1 MATTTLNTRL
11 QLKYDTY
18 KNWTDNNPVPLK
30 GELCIVEVPASTGAS
45 TKEPAILFKVGDGT
59 KAFNTLDFTAGYAAD
74 VYDWAK
80 AQTKPEYQATEIKN
94 LDSYISGK
102 VQDTNTTYQI
112 VKVNEYSYK
121 LQSKELNGEW
131 ADVIGGTITIP
142 KYDDTALSD
151 RVDALKG
158 LVGETAVA
166 TQIAN
171 AIAAL
176 KTELIGTD
184 SDIATSNTIKGA
196 KKYAD
201 SLNAAMD
208 SRVDAL
214 EEAVGTGGSV
224 DSKITAAIGKLDKSD
239 TAVDGQVVS
248 AVSETD
254 GVITVSRRALVETD
268 IPTLSQSKVNGLAT
282 SLAGKQNTLV
292 FNSAYDASTNKAAT
306 MADVTEAVGDLS
318 GAMHFE
324 GVKESIPENSEGYSS
339 GDVILVG
346 NKEYVFDGETWHELG
361 DESIYAVKGSI
372 VNADIAA
379 NAAIAQSKIANLT
392 ADLGKKANTADLGT
406 MAGKNATD
414 YVAKTE
420 APGYSDI
427 LTKTSAATAYATIAA
442 VGNKVDKIEGKG
454 LSTNDYTTAEKNKLG
469 GIAAGAQVNVIESIK
484 VNGQAQAIDSKGV
497 NITVPT
503 GALAS
508 KSKVAEADL
517 ETTLASKING
527 KANAS
532 DLADIATS
540 GNVNDLIQTPGD
552 LLILNCGSATANI

>member
-1 MATTTLNTRL
+1 MATTILNTRL

-151 RVDALKG
+151 RVDALEG

-282 SLAGKQNTLV
+282 SLAGKQDTLV

-427 LTKTSAATAYATIAA
+427 LTKTSAATTYATIAA

>member
-59 KAFNTLDFTAGYAAD
+59 KAFNTLDFTVGYAAD

-102 VQDTNTTYQI
+102 VQDTNTTYKI

-121 LQSKELNGEW
+121 LQSKELNGKW
-131 ADVIGGTITIP
+131 ADVVGGTITIP

-151 RVDALKG
+151 RVDALEG

-166 TQIAN
+166 TRIAN

-282 SLAGKQNTLV
+282 SLAGKQDTLV

-324 GVKESIPENSEGYSS
+324 GVKESVPENSEGYSS

-406 MAGKNATD
+406 MAGKSATD

-427 LTKTSAATAYATIAA
+427 LTKTSAATTYATIAA
-442 VGNKVDKIEGKG
+442 VGNKVDKIKGKG

-484 VNGQAQAIDSKGV
+484 VNGRAQAIDSKGV

>member
-151 RVDALKG
+151 RVDALEG

-282 SLAGKQNTLV
+282 SLAGKQDTLV

-427 LTKTSAATAYATIAA
+427 LTKTSAATTYATIAT
-442 VGNKVDKIEGKG
+442 VGNKVDKIKGKG

>member
-151 RVDALKG
+151 RVDALEG

-201 SLNAAMD
+201 SLNTAMD

-282 SLAGKQNTLV
+282 SLAGKQDTLV

-324 GVKESIPENSEGYSS
+324 GVKESIPESSEGYSS

-427 LTKTSAATAYATIAA
+427 LTKTSAATTYATIAA
-442 VGNKVDKIEGKG
+442 VGNKVDKVEGKG

>member
-151 RVDALKG
+151 RVDALEG

-282 SLAGKQNTLV
+282 SLAGKQDTLV

-427 LTKTSAATAYATIAA
+427 LTKTSAATTYATIAV

>member
-151 RVDALKG
+151 RVDALEG

-282 SLAGKQNTLV
+282 SLAGKQDTLV

-427 LTKTSAATAYATIAA
+427 LTKTSAATTYATIAA

>member
-151 RVDALKG
+151 RVDALEG

-282 SLAGKQNTLV
+282 SLAGKQDTLV

-306 MADVTEAVGDLS
+306 MADVTEAVGELS
-318 GAMHFE
+318 GAMHCE

-427 LTKTSAATAYATIAA
+427 LTKTSAATTYATIAA

-552 LLILNCGSATANI
+552 LLILNCGSAIANI

>member
-151 RVDALKG
+151 RVDALEG

-282 SLAGKQNTLV
+282 SLAGKQDTLV

-427 LTKTSAATAYATIAA
+427 LTKTSAATTYATIAA

-540 GNVNDLIQTPGD
+540 GNVNDLIQTPED

>member
-151 RVDALKG
+151 RVDALEG

-282 SLAGKQNTLV
+282 SLAGKQDTLV

-427 LTKTSAATAYATIAA
+427 LTKTSAATTYATIAA

-484 VNGQAQAIDSKGV
+484 VNGQAQAINSKGV

>member
-151 RVDALKG
+151 RVDALEG

-282 SLAGKQNTLV
+282 SLAGKQDTLV

-427 LTKTSAATAYATIAA
+427 LTKTSAATTYATIAA

-454 LSTNDYTTAEKNKLG
+454 LSTNDYTTAEKKKLG

>member
-151 RVDALKG
+151 RVDALEG

-268 IPTLSQSKVNGLAT
+268 VPTLSQSKVNGLAT
-282 SLAGKQNTLV
+282 SLAGKQDTLV

-427 LTKTSAATAYATIAA
+427 LTKTSAATTYATIAA

-454 LSTNDYTTAEKNKLG
+454 LSTDDYTTAEKNKLG

>member
-18 KNWTDNNPVPLK
+18 QNWTDNNPVPLK

-59 KAFNTLDFTAGYAAD
+59 KTFNTLDFTAGYAAD

-80 AQTKPEYQATEIKN
+80 AQTKPEYQASEIKN

-131 ADVIGGTITIP
+131 ADVVGGTITIP

-151 RVDALKG
+151 RVDALEE

-184 SDIATSNTIKGA
+184 SDTSTSNTIKGA

-201 SLNAAMD
+201 SLNTAMD
-208 SRVDAL
+208 SRVEAL

-224 DSKITAAIGKLDKSD
+224 DSKITAAIGKLDKTD

-282 SLAGKQNTLV
+282 SLAGKQDTLV

-427 LTKTSAATAYATIAA
+427 LTKTSAATTYATIAA

>member
-45 TKEPAILFKVGDGT
+45 TKEPAILFKVGNGT

-151 RVDALKG
+151 RVDALEG
-158 LVGETAVA
+158 LVGKTAVA

-239 TAVDGQVVS
+239 TAVVGQVVS

-282 SLAGKQNTLV
+282 SLAGKQDTLV

-427 LTKTSAATAYATIAA
+427 LTKTSAATTYATIAA

-484 VNGQAQAIDSKGV
+484 VNGRAQAIASKGV

>member
-30 GELCIVEVPASTGAS
+30 GEFCIVEVPASTGAS

-131 ADVIGGTITIP
+131 ADVVGGTITIP

-151 RVDALKG
+151 RVDALEG

-239 TAVDGQVVS
+239 TAVGGQVVS

-282 SLAGKQNTLV
+282 SLAGKQDTLV

-324 GVKESIPENSEGYSS
+324 GVKESVPENSEGYSS

-427 LTKTSAATAYATIAA
+427 LTKTSAATTYATIAA

-484 VNGQAQAIDSKGV
+484 VNGQAQVIDSKGV

>member
-151 RVDALKG
+151 RVDALEG

-282 SLAGKQNTLV
+282 SLAGKQDTLV

-427 LTKTSAATAYATIAA
+427 LNKTSAATTYATIAA

>member
-30 GELCIVEVPASTGAS
+30 GELCIVEVPALTGAS

-151 RVDALKG
+151 RVDALEG

-282 SLAGKQNTLV
+282 SLAGKQDTLV

-427 LTKTSAATAYATIAA
+427 LTKTSAATTYATIAA

>member
-18 KNWTDNNPVPLK
+18 QNWTDNNPVPLK
-30 GELCIVEVPASTGAS
+30 GELCIVEVPASTSAS

-131 ADVIGGTITIP
+131 ADVVGGTITIP

-151 RVDALKG
+151 RVNVLEG

-184 SDIATSNTIKGA
+184 SDTSTSNTIKGA

-282 SLAGKQNTLV
+282 SLAGKQDTLV

-324 GVKESIPENSEGYSS
+324 GVKESVPENSEGYSS

-427 LTKTSAATAYATIAA
+427 LTKTSAATTYATIAA

>member
-151 RVDALKG
+151 RVDALEG
-158 LVGETAVA
+158 LVGKTAVA

-239 TAVDGQVVS
+239 TAVNGQVVS
-248 AVSETD
+248 AVSETN

-282 SLAGKQNTLV
+282 SLAGKQDTLV

-406 MAGKNATD
+406 MARKNATD

-427 LTKTSAATAYATIAA
+427 LTKTSAATTYATIAA
-442 VGNKVDKIEGKG
+442 VDNKVDKIKGKG

-540 GNVNDLIQTPGD
+540 GNVNNLIQTPGD

>member
-131 ADVIGGTITIP
+131 ADVVGGTITIP

-151 RVDALKG
+151 RVDALEG

-282 SLAGKQNTLV
+282 SLAGKQDTLV

-324 GVKESIPENSEGYSS
+324 GVKESVPENSEGYSS

-427 LTKTSAATAYATIAA
+427 LTKTSAATTYATIAA

-484 VNGQAQAIDSKGV
+484 VNGQAQVIDSKGV

>member
-30 GELCIVEVPASTGAS
+30 GELCIVEVSASTGAS

-151 RVDALKG
+151 RVDALEG

-239 TAVDGQVVS
+239 TAVGGQVVS

-282 SLAGKQNTLV
+282 SLAGKQDTLV

-406 MAGKNATD
+406 MARKNATD

-427 LTKTSAATAYATIAA
+427 LTKTSAATTYATIAD
-442 VGNKVDKIEGKG
+442 VGNKVDKIKGKG

>member
-1 MATTTLNTRL
+1 MATITLNTRL

-151 RVDALKG
+151 RVDALEG

-282 SLAGKQNTLV
+282 SLAGKQDTLV

-427 LTKTSAATAYATIAA
+427 LTKTSAATTYATIAA
-442 VGNKVDKIEGKG
+442 VGNKVDKIKGKG

-552 LLILNCGSATANI
+552 LLILNCGSTTANI

>member
-151 RVDALKG
+151 RVDALEG

-254 GVITVSRRALVETD
+254 GVITISRRALVETD

-282 SLAGKQNTLV
+282 SLAGKQDTLV

-427 LTKTSAATAYATIAA
+427 LTKTSAATTYATIAA

-454 LSTNDYTTAEKNKLG
+454 LSTNDYTTAEKKKLG

>member
-121 LQSKELNGEW
+121 LQSKELNGKW
-131 ADVIGGTITIP
+131 ADVVGGTITIP

-151 RVDALKG
+151 RVDALEG
-158 LVGETAVA
+158 LVGKTAVA

-201 SLNAAMD
+201 SLNTAMD
-208 SRVDAL
+208 SRVEAL

-224 DSKITAAIGKLDKSD
+224 DSKITAAIGKLDKAD
-239 TAVDGQVVS
+239 TAVSRQVVS

-254 GVITVSRRALVETD
+254 GIITVSRRVLVETD

-282 SLAGKQNTLV
+282 SLARKQDTLV

-324 GVKESIPENSEGYSS
+324 GVKESIPESSEGYSS

-346 NKEYVFDGETWHELG
+346 NKEYVFDGKTWHELG

-406 MAGKNATD
+406 MARKNATD

-427 LTKTSAATAYATIAA
+427 LTKTSAATTYATIAA
-442 VGNKVDKIEGKG
+442 VGNKVDKVEGKS

-484 VNGQAQAIDSKGV
+484 VNGKAQAIDSKGV
-497 NITVPT
+497 NITMPT

-517 ETTLASKING
+517 ETALASKINR
-527 KANAS
+527 KANTS

-540 GNVNDLIQTPGD
+540 GNVNDLIQTSGD
-552 LLILNCGSATANI
+552 LLILNCGSATTNI

>member
-151 RVDALKG
+151 RVDALEG

-176 KTELIGTD
+176 KTGLIGTD

-282 SLAGKQNTLV
+282 SLAGKQDTLV

-427 LTKTSAATAYATIAA
+427 LTKTSAATTYATIAA

-454 LSTNDYTTAEKNKLG
+454 LSTNDYTIAEKNKLG

-484 VNGQAQAIDSKGV
+484 VNGQAQAIASKGV

>member
-151 RVDALKG
+151 RVDALEG

-248 AVSETD
+248 AISETD

-282 SLAGKQNTLV
+282 SLAGKQDTLV

-427 LTKTSAATAYATIAA
+427 LTKTSAATTYATIAA

>member
-131 ADVIGGTITIP
+131 ADVVGGTITIP

-151 RVDALKG
+151 RVDALEG

-176 KTELIGTD
+176 KTKLIGTD

-239 TAVDGQVVS
+239 TAVGGQVVS
-248 AVSETD
+248 AVSETN

-282 SLAGKQNTLV
+282 SLAGKQDTLV

-324 GVKESIPENSEGYSS
+324 GVKESVPENSEGYSS

-427 LTKTSAATAYATIAA
+427 LTKTSAATTYATIAA
-442 VGNKVDKIEGKG
+442 VGNKVDKIKGKG

-484 VNGQAQAIDSKGV
+484 VNGQAQAINSKGV

>member
-151 RVDALKG
+151 RVDALEG

-282 SLAGKQNTLV
+282 SLAGKQDTLV

-427 LTKTSAATAYATIAA
+427 LTKTSAATTYATIAA

-508 KSKVAEADL
+508 KNKVAEADL
-517 ETTLASKING
+517 ETALASKING

-540 GNVNDLIQTPGD
+540 GNVNDLIQSSGD
-552 LLILNCGSATANI
+552 LLILNCGSATVNI

>member
-151 RVDALKG
+151 RVDALEG

-282 SLAGKQNTLV
+282 SLAGKQDTLV

-427 LTKTSAATAYATIAA
+427 LTKTSAATTYATIAA

-540 GNVNDLIQTPGD
+540 GNVNGLIQTPGD

>member
-59 KAFNTLDFTAGYAAD
+59 KAFNTLDFTVGYAAD

-131 ADVIGGTITIP
+131 ADVVGGTITIP

-151 RVDALKG
+151 RVDALEG

-282 SLAGKQNTLV
+282 SLAGKQDTLV

-324 GVKESIPENSEGYSS
+324 GVKESVPENSEGYSS

-427 LTKTSAATAYATIAA
+427 LTKTSAATTYATIAA

>member
-1 MATTTLNTRL
+1 M
-11 QLKYDTY
+11 
-18 KNWTDNNPVPLK
+18 
-30 GELCIVEVPASTGAS
+30 
-45 TKEPAILFKVGDGT
+45 
-59 KAFNTLDFTAGYAAD
+59 
-74 VYDWAK
+74 
-80 AQTKPEYQATEIKN
+80 
-94 LDSYISGK
+94 
-102 VQDTNTTYQI
+102 
-112 VKVNEYSYK
+112 
-121 LQSKELNGEW
+121 
-131 ADVIGGTITIP
+131 
-142 KYDDTALSD
+142 SD
-151 RVDALKG
+151 RVDALEG

-282 SLAGKQNTLV
+282 SLAGKQDTLV

-372 VNADIAA
+372 VNADIAV

-427 LTKTSAATAYATIAA
+427 LTKTSAATTYATIAA

>member
-121 LQSKELNGEW
+121 LQSKELNGKW

-151 RVDALKG
+151 RVDALEG

-239 TAVDGQVVS
+239 TAVAGQVVS

-282 SLAGKQNTLV
+282 SLAGKQDTLV

-414 YVAKTE
+414 YVAKTK

-427 LTKTSAATAYATIAA
+427 LTKTSAATTYATIAA

-484 VNGQAQAIDSKGV
+484 VNGQAQAINSKGV

>member
-151 RVDALKG
+151 RVDALEG

-282 SLAGKQNTLV
+282 SLAGKQDTLV

-427 LTKTSAATAYATIAA
+427 LTKTSAATTYATIVA
-442 VGNKVDKIEGKG
+442 VGNKVDKIKGKG

>member
-151 RVDALKG
+151 RVDALEG

-282 SLAGKQNTLV
+282 SLAGKQDTLV

-420 APGYSDI
+420 APGYGDI
-427 LTKTSAATAYATIAA
+427 LTKTSAATTYATIAA

>member
-151 RVDALKG
+151 RVDALEG

-282 SLAGKQNTLV
+282 SLAGKQDTLV

-427 LTKTSAATAYATIAA
+427 LTKTSAATTYATIAA

-484 VNGQAQAIDSKGV
+484 VNGQVQSITSKGV
-497 NITVPT
+497 DIAVPT

-508 KSKVAEADL
+508 KNKVAEADL
-517 ETTLASKING
+517 ETALASKING

-540 GNVNDLIQTPGD
+540 GNVNDLIQSSGD
-552 LLILNCGSATANI
+552 LLILNCGSATVNI

>member
-18 KNWTDNNPVPLK
+18 QNWTNNNPVPLK

-59 KAFNTLDFTAGYAAD
+59 KTFNTLDFTAGYAAD
-74 VYDWAK
+74 VYGWAK
-80 AQTKPEYQATEIKN
+80 AQTKPEYQASEIKN
-94 LDSYISGK
+94 LDSYISSK

-121 LQSKELNGEW
+121 LQSKELNGKW
-131 ADVIGGTITIP
+131 ADVVGGTITIP

-176 KTELIGTD
+176 KTGLIGTD
-184 SDIATSNTIKGA
+184 SDTSTSNTIKGA

-201 SLNAAMD
+201 SLNTAMG
-208 SRVDAL
+208 SRVEAL
-214 EEAVGTGGSV
+214 EKAVGTGGSV
-224 DSKITAAIGKLDKSD
+224 DSKITAAIGKLDKTD
-239 TAVDGQVVS
+239 TAVNGQVVS

-254 GVITVSRRALVETD
+254 GIITVSRRALVEAD
-268 IPTLSQSKVNGLAT
+268 IPVLSQSKVSGLAT

-306 MADVTEAVGDLS
+306 MADVTKAVGDLS

-324 GVKESIPENSEGYSS
+324 GVKESIPKDPAGYFS

-346 NKEYVFDGETWHELG
+346 NKEYVFDGKTWHELG

-372 VNADIAA
+372 VNSDIAA

-392 ADLGKKANTADLGT
+392 TDLGKKANTADLGT
-406 MAGKNATD
+406 MATKDAAD
-414 YVAKTE
+414 YVAKTK
-420 APGYSDI
+420 APGYDDI
-427 LTKTSAATAYATIAA
+427 LTKTSATTTYATIAT
-442 VGNKVDKIEGKG
+442 VGNKVDKVAGKG
-454 LSTNDYTTAEKNKLG
+454 LSTNDYTTPEKNKLG

-484 VNGQAQAIDSKGV
+484 VNGQAQAVSSKSV

-517 ETTLASKING
+517 ETALASKINR
-527 KANAS
+527 KANTS

-540 GNVNDLIQTPGD
+540 GNINDLIQTSGD
-552 LLILNCGSATANI
+552 LLILNCGSATTNI